1 VTLLRWLRGQA
12 RYALRLRIAAVSV
25 AALVL
30 ATLAFASHL
39 HEPDEVHQADDTPCA
54 LCLHFERLGTTPE
67 AHPAVAQAPVADATA
82 PAAPTALPGRMSVRA
97 YRSRAPPA

>member
-1 VTLLRWLRGQA
+1 MTLLRWLRGRA
-12 RYALRLRIAAVSV
+12 RDALRLRIAAASV

-39 HEPDEVHQADDTPCA
+39 HAPDEAHQADDAPCA

-67 AHPAVAQAPVADATA
+67 AVPVVARA
-82 PAAPTALPGRMSVRA
+82 PAADSTPPAPPAALPARRAVHA